1 MRHTENPPNTN
12 GLASEPGVWPQA
24 SVEASAG
31 MRMPGAQAL
40 PSDGLQG
47 RGGLP
52 RLEYPVAA
60 GRSEVTGPAPGH
72 ARAQGLKFYD
82 SHSRAWRLRLA
93 VGGMF
98 GMVILAV
105 AMALLRNYK
114 LSQHPAQ
121 AAGSSP
127 EGLAGNLIHTHTY
140 PSYTLVFLA
149 ASLAIMILGVVFA
162 VATHDP
168 FDPRLRVAE
177 RRVEHAVKDFDGAVK
192 KHVLE
197 HLAVEQKHLA
207 QGALAPHLL
216 QIQRQRHRRWNIV
229 DWTER
234 KDRKSAR
241 PAERDDSQ
249 PEPSSLGP
257 LIDALMS
264 VPTTVPTSSESEER

>member
-1 MRHTENPPNTN
+1 MRHADDSLRAKGWIP
-12 GLASEPGVWPQA
+12 EPGARSTP
-24 SVEASAG
+24 SVESTAG
-31 MRMPGAQAL
+31 MRMPGGQSL
-40 PSDGLQG
+40 PTGGLQG
-47 RGGLP
+47 EAGFP
-52 RLEYPVAA
+52 RLEHPVAA
-60 GRSEVTGPAPGH
+60 DMAGVTRAVPGVVRPEELSFH
-72 ARAQGLKFYD
+72 D

-93 VGGMF
+93 LGGIF

-114 LSQHPAQ
+114 LSQHPGGMA
-121 AAGSSP
+121 SSVP
-127 EGLAGNLIHTHTY
+127 GGLAGSLVHTHTY

-149 ASLAIMILGVVFA
+149 ASLAIMVLGVVFA

-177 RRVEHAVKDFDGAVK
+177 RRVARAVKDFDGAVEK
-192 KHVLE
+192 YVLE
-197 HLAVEQKHLA
+197 HLTVEQKHLA

-229 DWTER
+229 DWAER

-241 PAERDDSQ
+241 ATERDRGQ

-264 VPTTVPTSSESEER
+264 APAPAATSSKSEKQ